1 MFMGINTRS
10 VFPAVE
16 TGGERKIKLKEN
28 QIAPPPKKTTTKN
41 KYTQSVVCVV
51 FRKKN

>member
-28 QIAPPPKKTTTKN
+28 QIAPPPNKTTTKN
-41 KYTQSVVCVV
+41 KNSQSVVCVV
-51 FRKKN
+51 FP